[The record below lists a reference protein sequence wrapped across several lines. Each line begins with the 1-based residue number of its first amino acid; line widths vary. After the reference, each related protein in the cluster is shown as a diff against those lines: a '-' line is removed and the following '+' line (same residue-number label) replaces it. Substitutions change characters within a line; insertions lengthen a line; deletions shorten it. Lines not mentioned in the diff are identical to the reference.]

1 MRIISK
7 YHDYYDSVMKYVGD
21 DPDVFVRNVSE
32 VVLPFNEIS
41 NSMMD
46 NIKGILR
53 YSPNQSRPF
62 TTEVT
67 IVGFCG
73 KVYPALRV
81 TYDKPKC
88 ITLQEDTFYTV
99 DQYRKFINT
108 KITDKKFKEYYFTD
122 HSSKYSWRRW
132 DDSDKYISSYLDEW
146 HGTDKFAELFIKLKS
161 PMFTLTFTSYASG
174 KNGFKFEVNPPL
186 GVLKFHKVIDTYT
199 AYQELEMYYF
209 GVLGCTEKEIIN
221 ISDKDMIN
229 QKGFD
234 KMSFKKFPTKRNG
247 KRIK

>member
-7 YHDYYDSVMKYVGD
+7 YRDYYDSVMKHVGD
-21 DPDVFVRNVSE
+21 DPDVFIRNVSE
-32 VVLPFNEIS
+32 VEVPFIELS
-41 NSMMD
+41 ASMLD
-46 NIKGILR
+46 KIKSILR
-53 YSPNQSRPF
+53 YSPSQHKPF
-62 TTEVT
+62 RTEVT

-81 TYDKPKC
+81 TYDNPKW
-88 ITLQEDTFYTV
+88 LEPKEDTFYTV
-99 DQYRKFINT
+99 EQYRKFINT
-108 KITDKKFKEYYFTD
+108 KITDKKFKKYYYSD
-122 HSSKYSWRRW
+122 PRSKYSWRRW
-132 DDSDKYISSYLDEW
+132 DDTDKYITSYLDEW
-146 HGTDKFAELFIKLKS
+146 HGSDKFAELFIKFKS
-161 PMFTLTFTSYASG
+161 PIFTITFDTYRHATTSY
-174 KNGFKFEVNPPL
+174 KFEVNPPL

-234 KMSFKKFPTKRNG
+234 KMSFRKYPTKRR
-247 KRIK
+247 K